1 MSALLTCVTAGGAG
15 TSADLLSYLTPDLRD
30 AARTQTN
37 RWIKSLRLVAFDGQS
52 MRERFTYRGDSL
64 WWFTE
69 LYLQKMRR
77 LDTAVAGLLALEAAV
92 ATHAPARLVVTGA
105 DVVMAEVAAAF
116 GRRHGLAV
124 EVHLETPAARRGWP
138 GYLVGLTARLS
149 RMRPAGRMAVSSPLV
164 AAFVHTAFWSVTGD
178 VEDPQQERYIGPV
191 LDAVARRI
199 PREDMSFVGVGPR
212 RNFRARRWWD
222 PVTPATGARPPIVPI
237 ERFAP
242 RRALDGA
249 LDIWRRRRALAHD
262 LTTGDGIQ
270 AAGLVRECDLWPVL
284 RRELEGAAQV
294 QWPWSVRAMDEAG
307 AALDEL
313 HPKVVLT
320 YAEAG
325 GWGRALVLEAR
336 RRDIPSVGLQHGFIY
351 RHWLNYLHEPD
362 EFAAAGAD
370 RGCPVPTR
378 TLVYDRYAEH
388 HLTTAGHYPPGS
400 LAVTGNARLDDL
412 SRGVAAVDAD
422 SRLDIRT
429 RLGVRP
435 QQTLAVLAAKFTE
448 IRDHLPGLVAA
459 VDGLPR
465 VHLAIKPHPAETP
478 SVYAALSAGR
488 SNVSIA
494 PADLDLARLVASAD
508 GLVTMNSTV
517 AIDGLALGVPSLVI
531 GLPNNLSPF
540 VTAGVML
547 GAEEAGR
554 IQSGLEALLYD
565 SDVRQGLARAAAGF
579 LDRYDMRP
587 KGDAAARAS
596 EEILAL
602 AGSSNFEVRTS
613 NFRQGSL

>member
-1 MSALLTCVTAGGAG
+1 MSASLTCVTAGGAE

-30 AARTQTN
+30 AARSETN
-37 RWIKSLRLVAFDGQS
+37 HWIKSLRLVRFDSQS

-69 LYLQKMRR
+69 LYLQKMRQ
-77 LDTAVAGLLALEAAV
+77 LDAAVAGILALEAAV
-92 ATHAPARLVVTGA
+92 ARHAPSKLVVTGA
-105 DVVMAEVAAAF
+105 DDVVAEVAAAF
-116 GRRHGLAV
+116 GRRHGLSV
-124 EVHLETPAARRGWP
+124 EVQRQAAATRRGWQ

-149 RMRPAGRMAVSSPLV
+149 RMRPAGRLAVRRAPLV

-191 LDAVARRI
+191 LEAVAKRI
-199 PREDMSFVGVGPR
+199 SREDMWFVGVGPR

-242 RRALDGA
+242 RRALDGS
-249 LDIWRRRRALAHD
+249 LDIWRRRHALARE
-262 LTTGDGIQ
+262 LTAGDGIR
-270 AAGLVRECDLWPVL
+270 AAGVFRGCDLWPVL
-284 RRELEGAAQV
+284 RRELEGVAHV

-336 RRDIPSVGLQHGFIY
+336 RRDIPSAGLQHGFIY

-362 EFAAAGAD
+362 EFVAVGAD
-370 RGCPVPTR
+370 RGCPIPTR
-378 TLVYDRYAEH
+378 TLVYDRYAEQ
-388 HLTTAGHYPPGS
+388 HLTTEGRYPAGS

-412 SRGVAAVDAD
+412 SSGVAAVGAGA
-422 SRLDIRT
+422 RRGIRT

-435 QQTLAVLAAKFTE
+435 EQTLAVLAAKYTE

-459 VDGLPR
+459 VEGLPR
-465 VHLAIKPHPAETP
+465 VHLAIKPHPAEMP

-488 SNVSIA
+488 RNVSIA
-494 PADLDLARLVASAD
+494 PADLDLARLVAAAD

-547 GAEEAGR
+547 GAADPGR
-554 IQSGLEALLYD
+554 IPSELEALLYD
-565 SDVRQGLARAAAGF
+565 SEVRRDLARAADAF

-587 KGDAAARAS
+587 KGDAAARTA
-596 EEILAL
+596 EAILTL
-602 AGSSNFEVRTS
+602 TGQST
-613 NFRQGSL
+613 

>member
-1 MSALLTCVTAGGAG
+1 MSVALTCVTAGGTE

-30 AARTQTN
+30 AARTETN
-37 RWIKSLRLVAFDGQS
+37 RWIKSLRLVSFDGQS
-52 MRERFTYRGDSL
+52 MRQRFTYRGDSL

-77 LDTAVAGLLALEAAV
+77 LDAAVAGVLALEAAV
-92 ATHAPARLVVTGA
+92 AVHAPARLVVSGA
-105 DVVMAEVAAAF
+105 DDVMAEVADAF
-116 GRRHGLAV
+116 GRRHGLPV
-124 EVHLETPAARRGWP
+124 EVHVETPAARRGWP

-149 RMRPAGRMAVSSPLV
+149 RMRPSRRQAARRAPLV
-164 AAFVHTAFWSVTGD
+164 AAFVHTAFWSVAGD

-199 PREDMSFVGVGPR
+199 SREDMSFVGVGPR

-262 LTTGDGIQ
+262 LTTGDGIR
-270 AAGLVRECDLWPVL
+270 AAGLVRGCDLWPVL
-284 RRELEGAAQV
+284 HRELEGVAQV
-294 QWPWSVRAMDEAG
+294 QWPWSVRTMDEAG

-313 HPKVVLT
+313 HPKVALT

-362 EFAAAGAD
+362 EFVAFGAD
-370 RGCPVPTR
+370 RGCPIPTR

-388 HLTTAGHYPPGS
+388 HLTTAGQYPPGS

-412 SRGVAAVDAD
+412 ASGVAAVDAEA
-422 SRLDIRT
+422 RRDIRT
-429 RLGVRP
+429 RLGVGP

-459 VDGLPR
+459 VEGLPR

-478 SVYAALSAGR
+478 SVYAALSVGR
-488 SNVSIA
+488 RNVSIA
-494 PADLDLARLVASAD
+494 PPDLDLARLVAAAD

-517 AIDGLALGVPSLVI
+517 AIDGLALGVPALVI

-540 VTAGVML
+540 VAAGVML
-547 GAEEAGR
+547 GAGEPGR

-565 SDVRQGLARAAAGF
+565 SEVRQGLARAAEGF

-587 KGDAAARAS
+587 KGNAAARAG

-602 AGSSNFEVRTS
+602 AGATHN
-613 NFRQGSL
+613 

>member
-1 MSALLTCVTAGGAG
+1 M
-15 TSADLLSYLTPDLRD
+15 
-30 AARTQTN
+30 
-37 RWIKSLRLVAFDGQS
+37 
-52 MRERFTYRGDSL
+52 
-64 WWFTE
+64 
-69 LYLQKMRR
+69 
-77 LDTAVAGLLALEAAV
+77 
-92 ATHAPARLVVTGA
+92 
-105 DVVMAEVAAAF
+105 
-116 GRRHGLAV
+116 
-124 EVHLETPAARRGWP
+124 
-138 GYLVGLTARLS
+138 
-149 RMRPAGRMAVSSPLV
+149 
-164 AAFVHTAFWSVTGD
+164 
-178 VEDPQQERYIGPV
+178 
-191 LDAVARRI
+191 
-199 PREDMSFVGVGPR
+199 
-212 RNFRARRWWD
+212 
-222 PVTPATGARPPIVPI
+222 
-237 ERFAP
+237 
-242 RRALDGA
+242 
-249 LDIWRRRRALAHD
+249 
-262 LTTGDGIQ
+262 
-270 AAGLVRECDLWPVL
+270 L

-362 EFAAAGAD
+362 EFCRRRRRTAAS
-370 RGCPVPTR
+370 CPIPTR

-412 SRGVAAVDAD
+412 ARGVAAVGAD
-422 SRLDIRT
+422 TRLDIRT
-429 RLGVRP
+429 RLGVQP

-459 VDGLPR
+459 VEGLPR

-478 SVYAALSAGR
+478 SVYAALSGGR

-494 PADLDLARLVASAD
+494 PEDLDLARLVASAD
-508 GLVTMNSTV
+508 GLVTMYSTV
-517 AIDGLALGVPSLVI
+517 AIDGLALSTMPSLVI

-554 IQSGLEALLYD
+554 IPSGLEALLYD

-579 LDRYDMRP
+579 LDRVMTCAL
-587 KGDAAARAS
+587 KGDAAAADGRK
-596 EEILAL
+596 
-602 AGSSNFEVRTS
+602 RY
-613 NFRQGSL
+613 

>member
-1 MSALLTCVTAGGAG
+1 MSASLTCVTAGGAE

-30 AARTQTN
+30 AARTETN
-37 RWIKSLRLVAFDGQS
+37 RWIKSFRLVRFDGQS

-77 LDTAVAGLLALEAAV
+77 LDAAVAGVLALEAAV
-92 ATHAPARLVVTGA
+92 ATRAPSRLVVSGA
-105 DVVMAEVAAAF
+105 DEVMAEVAAAF
-116 GRRHGLAV
+116 GRRHGLPV
-124 EVHLETPAARRGWP
+124 EVQREAPAARRGWP

-149 RMRPAGRMAVSSPLV
+149 RMRPARRPALGRAPLV

-191 LDAVARRI
+191 LDAVARRVS
-199 PREDMSFVGVGPR
+199 REDLSFVGVGPR

-222 PVTPATGARPPIVPI
+222 PVTPSTGARPPIVPI

-249 LDIWRRRRALAHD
+249 LDIWRRRRALSRD
-262 LTTGDGIQ
+262 LTTGDGIH
-270 AAGLVRECDLWPVL
+270 AAGVFHGCDLWPVV
-284 RRELEGAAQV
+284 RRELEGVALV

-307 AALDEL
+307 AALDDL
-313 HPKVVLT
+313 HPQVVLT

-325 GWGRALVLEAR
+325 GWGRAIVLEAR

-362 EFAAAGAD
+362 EFAAAGPD
-370 RGCPVPTR
+370 RGCPIPTR

-388 HLTTAGHYPPGS
+388 HLATAGHYPPGS

-412 SRGVAAVDAD
+412 ASGVAAIDAGA
-422 SRLDIRT
+422 RRDIRT
-429 RLGVRP
+429 RLNVEP

-459 VDGLPR
+459 VEGLPR
-465 VHLAIKPHPAETP
+465 VHLTIKPHPAETP

-488 SNVSIA
+488 RNVSIA
-494 PADLDLARLVASAD
+494 PADLGLARLVAAAD

-540 VTAGVML
+540 VTEGVML
-547 GAEEAGR
+547 GAGAPGQ

-565 SDVRQGLARAAAGF
+565 SEVRQGLARAAEAF

-587 KGDAAARAS
+587 KGDAAARAG
-596 EEILAL
+596 EAILAL
-602 AGSSNFEVRTS
+602 AGK
-613 NFRQGSL
+613 GSL